1 MGNNTINNSFLDK
14 HVKSSKLGKIDSQI
28 DEREKRIQTQSSMNT
43 RNDVRITDNAFDD
56 SLQIPKLPKLKNNLM
71 QDSA

>member
-28 DEREKRIQTQSSMNT
+28 DEREKRIQT
-43 RNDVRITDNAFDD
+43 
-56 SLQIPKLPKLKNNLM
+56 
-71 QDSA
+71 